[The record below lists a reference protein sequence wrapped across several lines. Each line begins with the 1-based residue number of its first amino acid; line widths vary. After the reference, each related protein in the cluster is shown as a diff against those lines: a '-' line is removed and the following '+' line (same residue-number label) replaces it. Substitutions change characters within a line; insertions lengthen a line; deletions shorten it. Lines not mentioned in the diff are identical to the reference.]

1 MKKLIEFLLSK
12 IKYIILIYVLIQLV
26 LIFATEITYNSDCQY
41 YYQLAQDCIE
51 QGEFYPAQNHL
62 YEDYI
67 FAPLYINVILVL
79 LKIYNSHI
87 TISLFNFLIIL
98 VQILVL
104 YKISLKV
111 FSENVAALSVLLYIF
126 YLNNLGFVLLN
137 YTELLFVFLVSL
149 SIYFFLLN
157 KNYAFLLSGIFLGSS
172 IAVRPTGWVLL
183 AAFIIL
189 QMYVS
194 YKNRKP
200 ATSYLYIYTGVL
212 IFILCFGG
220 WTYSHFGK
228 FEFTSTTGPVNLL
241 IGANDDA
248 TGGFNG
254 TVHQKGKIGYIENPE
269 NLTYTK
275 KSDFY
280 LEEAVKWIQEN
291 PIKWISLVPLKM
303 LHAFA
308 WDDITVSPLL
318 GYHNLNFGRAVRN
331 IFDQNSSL
339 VNAEKVSGTTSV
351 FYFFIQ
357 AIHHLYYYFLLVAI
371 VLGIYQLI
379 KNKNFNDGTR
389 LILLYS
395 LFSIFVI
402 MIIFGTPRFKY
413 PMFILLLPL
422 AANYLTAKLK
432 ISEKRIE
439 QS

>member
-1 MKKLIEFLLSK
+1 MKKLIEFLISK

-26 LIFATEITYNSDCQY
+26 LIFTTEITYNSDCQY

-67 FAPLYINVILVL
+67 FAPFYINVVIVL
-79 LKIYNSHI
+79 LKIYNSPL

-98 VQILVL
+98 AQIWVL
-104 YKISLKV
+104 HKIGVKV

-137 YTELLFVFLVSL
+137 YTELLFVLLVSL
-149 SIYFFLLN
+149 SIYCFLRN
-157 KNYAFLLSGIFLGSS
+157 KNYAFVLSGIALGSS

-183 AAFIIL
+183 VAFIIL
-189 QMYVS
+189 QIYVS
-194 YKNRKP
+194 YKNRKL
-200 ATSYLYIYTGVL
+200 ATSYLYIYTGVF
-212 IFILCFGG
+212 IFILCFGE

-269 NLTYTK
+269 TLTFTK

-280 LEEAVKWIQEN
+280 LEEAVNWIQEN

-308 WDDITVSPLL
+308 WDDITISPLL

-339 VNAEKVSGTTSV
+339 VNAEKESGTTSV
-351 FYFFIQ
+351 FYFLIQ
-357 AIHHLYYYFLLVAI
+357 VIHHLYYFFLLAAI
-371 VLGIYQLI
+371 VLGIYQLLKAKNLNNGI
-379 KNKNFNDGTR
+379 K
-389 LILLYS
+389 LILFYS
-395 LFSIFVI
+395 LFSILVV

-413 PMFILLLPL
+413 PMFILLLPF
-422 AANYLTAKLK
+422 AANYLKTKLK
-432 ISEKRIE
+432 ISEKRNE